1 MNPAFAPKRPVW
13 FWGTMLSLAA
23 AGLVYVV
30 WAAFV
35 PWRPGRAG
43 GLLFGT
49 VAALLFLNDAL
60 YPLRRRLMAR
70 PLGTAQRWL
79 QLHIYGGVVA
89 LACVLI
95 HTGFTWPRG
104 AMGAWLLWLS
114 IWTVMTGLLGVFLQ
128 KWIPVVV
135 RTYLQ
140 VEALAARIPELTAG
154 LASEADRLMSG
165 GSASLVSAYQSQ
177 IRPALQQPA
186 PAWGYVMNAQA
197 GRTRF
202 ARALDTLER
211 VSTDHERLRHLRS
224 IVMQKA
230 ELDVHLSLQR
240 ALRAWLVLHV
250 PPAIV
255 LMGLLAVHIFAV
267 LYL

>member
-1 MNPAFAPKRPVW
+1 MNPALAPKRPAW
-13 FWGTMLSLAA
+13 FWTTLAA
-23 AGLVYVV
+23 IGVASLLFAV
-30 WAAFV
+30 WAQFA

-49 VAALLFLNDAL
+49 IAALLFFKDAV
-60 YPLRRRLMAR
+60 YPLRRQLMAR

-79 QLHIYGGVVA
+79 QLHIYGGVFGLV
-89 LACVLI
+89 CVLI
-95 HTGFTWPRG
+95 HVGFAWPRG
-104 AMGAWLLWLS
+104 AMGLGLLGLS
-114 IWTVMTGLLGVFLQ
+114 MWTILTGLLGVLLQ
-128 KWIPVVV
+128 KWVPVVV

-140 VEALAARIPELTAG
+140 VEALASRIPELTAR
-154 LASEADRLMSG
+154 LAVEADHLMSG
-165 GSASLVSAYQSQ
+165 GSPALVSAYQAE
-177 IRPALQQPA
+177 IRPALQRPT
-186 PAWGYVMNAQA
+186 PAWGYVFNAQA
-197 GRTRF
+197 GRTRLVP
-202 ARALDTLER
+202 ALDTLER
-211 VSTDHERLRHLRS
+211 GAADHERMRDLRA

-255 LMGLLAVHIFAV
+255 LIGLLTVHIFAV